1 MIPYQRTFLDN
12 GLEVLTHQDPNSKIA
27 VFNLLY
33 KVGSRFEKPGK
44 TGLAHF
50 FEHLMFGSSANV

>member
-1 MIPYQRTFLDN
+1 MLPYTKFFLKN
-12 GLEVLTHQDPNSKIA
+12 GLEVIVHDDHGSKIA

-33 KVGSRFEKPGK
+33 KVGSRNEKPGK

-50 FEHLMFGSSANV
+50 FEHLMF